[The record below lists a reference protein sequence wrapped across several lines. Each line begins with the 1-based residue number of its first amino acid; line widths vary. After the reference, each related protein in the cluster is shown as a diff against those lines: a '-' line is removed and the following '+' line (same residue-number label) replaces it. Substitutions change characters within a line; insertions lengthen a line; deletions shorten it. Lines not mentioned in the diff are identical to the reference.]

1 MNFGGIGGGEL
12 LVILLIALIVFGP
25 GRLTEIASSLGKA
38 LREFR
43 KMSQDLTTEIQKEL
57 EVTKELQAELQKE
70 VGVTKELQA
79 ELQKEFQPLRGEE
92 AKEELHKEPQPSTSE
107 EAKKEPPTE
116 SPENEPSTKE
126 E

>member
-25 GRLTEIASSLGKA
+25 GRLVEIASSLGKA

-57 EVTKELQAELQKE
+57 EVTKELQDELK
-70 VGVTKELQA
+70 KELQPLTA
-79 ELQKEFQPLRGEE
+79 EEVK
-92 AKEELHKEPQPSTSE
+92 KEPQ
-107 EAKKEPPTE
+107 TE
-116 SPENEPSTKE
+116 GPAAPDDEGSTKE

>member
-12 LVILLIALIVFGP
+12 LVILVIALIVFGP
-25 GRLTEIASSLGKA
+25 GRLTEVASSLGKA

-70 VGVTKELQA
+70 L
-79 ELQKEFQPLRGEE
+79 QPLTGEE
-92 AKEELHKEPQPSTSE
+92 AKEELHKEPQPPTSE
-107 EAKKEPPTE
+107 EAKEELQTE
-116 SPENEPSTKE
+116 NQHDEVSTKE